1 MNHTSAVAV
10 NSDREF
16 LSQLKGWLA
25 ERGVSA
31 VCTSSATSAL
41 DIVEQN
47 QDVNLVITD
56 TDLDDHSGLV
66 LIEKMNSVLAPR
78 RISTIFVSGR
88 ASLELAVSAMR
99 LGASDFL
106 ARPVDLSKLSEAIER
121 ALERAER
128 TLRIDSFICDAAAQ
142 VRLLVDLRNDRRS
155 LLPEIPG
162 GDTAWDMLLDVA
174 LAHISQRSLTVSA
187 LCAGADA
194 STATALRRIEA
205 LEGMGLVERVQ
216 DLEDRRRI
224 WVRITGKGEAAVR
237 RVGGRLAASLQALL

>member
-1 MNHTSAVAV
+1 MNQASAVAV

-31 VCTSSATSAL
+31 VCTSSAASAL

-47 QDVNLVITD
+47 EDVHLIITD

-66 LIEKMNSVLAPR
+66 LIEKINSTLAPR
-78 RISTIFVSGR
+78 RISSIVVSGQ

-121 ALERAER
+121 ALDRAEKTMR
-128 TLRIDSFICDAAAQ
+128 VESLVGDAAAQ

-162 GDTAWDMLLDVA
+162 GDTAWDMLLDLA
-174 LAHISQRSLTVSA
+174 LAHLSQRSVTVSA
-187 LCAGADA
+187 LCAGAEA

-216 DLEDRRRI
+216 DREDRRRI
-224 WVRITGKGEAAVR
+224 WVRITRKGEAAVQ
-237 RVGGRLAASLQALL
+237 RVGSRLAASLQALL

>member
-1 MNHTSAVAV
+1 
-10 NSDREF
+10 
-16 LSQLKGWLA
+16 
-25 ERGVSA
+25 
-31 VCTSSATSAL
+31 
-41 DIVEQN
+41 
-47 QDVNLVITD
+47 
-56 TDLDDHSGLV
+56 
-66 LIEKMNSVLAPR
+66 
-78 RISTIFVSGR
+78 
-88 ASLELAVSAMR
+88 MR

-121 ALERAER
+121 ALDRAER

-142 VRLLVDLRNDRRS
+142 VRLLVDMRNDRRS

-162 GDTAWDMLLDVA
+162 GDTAWDMLLDLA

-224 WVRITGKGEAAVR
+224 WVRITGKG
-237 RVGGRLAASLQALL
+237 GGRPCGALGAVSRQVFKLSCKARRAASDAAPP